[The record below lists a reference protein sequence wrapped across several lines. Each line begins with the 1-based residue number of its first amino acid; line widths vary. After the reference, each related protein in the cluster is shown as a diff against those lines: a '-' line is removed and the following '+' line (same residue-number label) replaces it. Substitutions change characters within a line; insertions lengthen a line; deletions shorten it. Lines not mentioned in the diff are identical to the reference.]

1 MLRKEVP
8 PVPVA
13 DRLRQYPADELMEV
27 FRTPLE
33 GVLVLK
39 PIVRFDARGFFM
51 ESYSARTL
59 HELGIDTQFVQ
70 DNHSRSTRG
79 VLRGLHYQVN
89 PGQVK
94 LVRVLAG
101 TIFDV
106 AVDIRHGSPTF
117 GKWYGQELSDENF
130 LQMYI
135 PAGFA
140 HGFCVVS
147 ERADIQYKVNT
158 FYSPPDE
165 RGLQWND
172 PDIAIEWPVAD
183 PLVSERDR
191 VQPTL
196 REYF

>member
-1 MLRKEVP
+1 
-8 PVPVA
+8 
-13 DRLRQYPADELMEV
+13 MEV
-27 FRTPLE
+27 IHSALD

-39 PIVRFDARGFFM
+39 PIVRFDARGFFL

-59 HELGIDTQFVQ
+59 HALGIDVQFVQ
-70 DNHSRSTRG
+70 DNHSRSVQG

-106 AVDIRHGSPTF
+106 AVDIRHGSPT
-117 GKWYGQELSDENF
+117 YGQWFGQVLSDENF

-140 HGFCVVS
+140 HGFCVMS
-147 ERADIQYKVNT
+147 ERADIAYKVNT
-158 FYSPPDE
+158 FYSPADE
-165 RGLQWND
+165 RQLQWND
-172 PDIAIEWPVAD
+172 PDVGIDWPVTD

-191 VQPTL
+191 LQPAL
-196 REYF
+196 REIKAEFFY